1 MRLSDLDGIPLD
13 ELPDFQQVA
22 LLRLQLVLTGMTHR
36 MFAEYGATVRSM
48 LVRAA
53 EGDGAEI
60 APEKVGAIATEAG
73 ALWRSTFRRW
83 AEVMQAARRESVVI
97 PLGSLVRMH
106 NAAAGRV
113 AGGEGRTDE
122 ALEVTTALDPAF
134 QGPLQEV
141 LDASANRVYGDG
153 FNLSGRIWNLEQRS
167 LGGIQATL
175 QQGVAAGT
183 SAFDL
188 ARELEQSLGADQNCT
203 RWTSTRLYSLA
214 PAERINSERGL
225 LRGSPCSSQG
235 VAYNALRMARNEIQI
250 AHHEATRTLYRRQP
264 WVRGEF
270 IRLSPDHPERDICDE
285 YAEGGPYAIGEVPLP
300 IHVQCMCY
308 SVADMPKPDELTAQ
322 LRDWMQGAGEPWPEM
337 DAYHAELRRDPHDR
351 RFEPLGGVLGEG
363 MMRWLTGGIDEMEQ
377 TLYRVT
383 DDVIWWVAERVL

>member
-113 AGGEGRTDE
+113 AGGES
-122 ALEVTTALDPAF
+122 DP
-134 QGPLQEV
+134 QNPQPGPGQE
-141 LDASANRVYGDG
+141 D
-153 FNLSGRIWNLEQRS
+153 
-167 LGGIQATL
+167 
-175 QQGVAAGT
+175 
-183 SAFDL
+183 
-188 ARELEQSLGADQNCT
+188 
-203 RWTSTRLYSLA
+203 
-214 PAERINSERGL
+214 
-225 LRGSPCSSQG
+225 
-235 VAYNALRMARNEIQI
+235 
-250 AHHEATRTLYRRQP
+250 
-264 WVRGEF
+264 
-270 IRLSPDHPERDICDE
+270 
-285 YAEGGPYAIGEVPLP
+285 
-300 IHVQCMCY
+300 
-308 SVADMPKPDELTAQ
+308 
-322 LRDWMQGAGEPWPEM
+322 
-337 DAYHAELRRDPHDR
+337 
-351 RFEPLGGVLGEG
+351 
-363 MMRWLTGGIDEMEQ
+363 TGNG
-377 TLYRVT
+377 
-383 DDVIWWVAERVL
+383 